1 MIALDITKK
10 LDSPT
15 GTLVLDIQL
24 NVEKGRI
31 LTIYGVSG
39 AGKTSLLR
47 MIAGLMTPDSGS
59 IQINNDTWFD
69 SASRTNLAPR
79 HRKVGFIFQDYALFP
94 NMTVLQNLQYPLEK
108 GQDSSIVRDLLDVM
122 EIQELQDRK
131 PATLSGGQKQ
141 RVALARALVNRPE
154 ILLLDEPLSAL
165 DASMRTKLQDYL
177 VRIQKAFGLTLLLV
191 SHDVGEIIRLSHS
204 VSMLENGV
212 LTPPESPHAFFH
224 TDNERGKFVLQGEVM
239 RIDMQDQQVA
249 VTLLTGG
256 ALLKILVMEN
266 DMVGIKT
273 GDKIAIT
280 AEGLKPVAY
289 DIVRSPGLRS

>member
-15 GTLVLDIQL
+15 GTLALDLQL
-24 NVEKGRI
+24 KLEKGRI

-47 MIAGLMTPDSGS
+47 MIAGLMTPDAGS
-59 IQINNDTWFD
+59 IRSNNETWFD
-69 SASRTNLAPR
+69 SVTKTNLPPR
-79 HRKVGFIFQDYALFP
+79 QRKVGFIFQDYALFP

-108 GQDSSIVRDLLDVM
+108 GQDSSIVRDLLEVM
-122 EIQELQDRK
+122 EIQELRSRK

-177 VRIQKAFGLTLLLV
+177 LRLQKAFELTLLLV
-191 SHDVGEIIRLSHS
+191 SHDVGEIMRLSHA
-204 VSMLENGV
+204 VCRLEDGI
-212 LTPPESPHAFFH
+212 LSPPESPHTFFQ
-224 TDNERGKFVLQGEVM
+224 TNKANGKFLLEGEVIRM
-239 RIDMQDQQVA
+239 FGEDGQLA
-249 VTLLTGG
+249 VILLTGG
-256 ALLKILVMEN
+256 VLLKIIVGEN
-266 DMVGIKT
+266 DMDAIKT
-273 GDKIAIT
+273 GDKIVIA
-280 AEGLKPVAY
+280 AKGFQPVSFE
-289 DIVRSPGLRS
+289 ILRNQGFEL